1 MAVIVIG
8 NSIVQGLD
16 IRTDEIF
23 ARLAESAGIGLSVE
37 KLEVARK
44 KRVGN
49 SIVNSSVRN
58 GAASTATL
66 YESILTLRR

>member
-1 MAVIVIG
+1 
-8 NSIVQGLD
+8 LD
-16 IRTDEIF
+16 IRTDEIL
-23 ARLAESAGIGLSVE
+23 AHLAESDGIGLRAES
-37 KLEVARK
+37 LEMARE

-58 GAASTATL
+58 GAGSTARL